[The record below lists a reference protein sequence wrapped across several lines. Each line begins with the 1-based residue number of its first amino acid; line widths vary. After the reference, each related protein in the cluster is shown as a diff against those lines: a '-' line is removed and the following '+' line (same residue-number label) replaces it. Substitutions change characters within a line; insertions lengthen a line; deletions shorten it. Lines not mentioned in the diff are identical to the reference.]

1 MQATI
6 EVPDRL
12 QATPL
17 DKAGHGRKPKVL
29 LLSSSLLTD
38 RMLQYTRLL
47 ETLSE
52 ETSVEVWAMSARNP
66 RFRDVWTQV
75 PATVKEFPEIRPF
88 REFPYNYARRLNDF
102 VWDYRL
108 RPPSRLSMARHV
120 RDKAQPLAIRAL
132 KLPARGMSA
141 LGLELSLENR
151 LERLLLRYERSQAA
165 FDELRREP
173 PAVIVTSG
181 PQRSEEPAIVSAAK
195 RLGLPVLAF
204 IASWDNI
211 STKNRLVFKYDGY
224 LLWSEQM
231 RRELHDYYPQ
241 SRAVPAYVVG
251 APQFDVFFQP
261 RFRQTRA
268 AFCAAQGLRADLPII
283 VYAVGSPNFIRGEY
297 AGALEMAERV
307 ARGELGDVQ
316 LVVRPHP
323 IHDNGEMNE
332 RLRRLGPRIVLQRTA
347 EAGTALVARSQDEQ
361 QITEW
366 VNTFRHADVV
376 VNLSSTVTID
386 AAIFDRPV
394 VNLDYDPE
402 GGQPNQQ
409 LVKEVNHLWTH
420 FKPIAESGGV
430 WLANNAD
437 EVVRAVKT
445 YLAQPGL
452 HREQR
457 RWITEYVC
465 GYVDGGCGVRFA
477 QAIEDFVRQ
486 QVRVAK

>member
-6 EVPDRL
+6 EVPGRL
-12 QATPL
+12 HTAPVVKSG
-17 DKAGHGRKPKVL
+17 DGRRPKVL

-47 ETLSE
+47 ETLADE
-52 ETSVEVWAMSARNP
+52 ASVEVWAMSARNP
-66 RFRDVWTQV
+66 RFGDVWAQTR
-75 PATVKEFPEIRPF
+75 ATVKEFPAIRPY
-88 REFPYNYARRLNDF
+88 REFPYNFARRLNDF

-120 RDKAQPLAIRAL
+120 RDKTQPLAIRAL
-132 KLPARGMSA
+132 KLPARGMAA
-141 LGLELSLENR
+141 LGLEPLLEDR
-151 LERLLLRYERSQAA
+151 LERLLLSYERSEAA

-181 PQRSEEPAIVSAAK
+181 PQRSEEPAVVSAAK
-195 RLGLPVLAF
+195 RLGIPVLAF
-204 IASWDNI
+204 ISSWDNI

-231 RRELHDYYPQ
+231 RRELNEFYPQ
-241 SRAVPAYVVG
+241 SRDVPTYVVG
-251 APQFDVFFQP
+251 APQFDVFFQA

-268 AFCAAQGLRADLPII
+268 AFCAAQGLRAGLPII

-307 ARGELGDVQ
+307 ARGGLGDVQ
-316 LVVRPHP
+316 LIVRPHP
-323 IHDNGEMNE
+323 IHDNGEMDE
-332 RLRRLGPRIVLQRTA
+332 RLRQLGPRILLQRTA

-366 VNTFRHADVV
+366 VNTFRHADVA
-376 VNLSSTVTID
+376 VNLSSTVTVD

-402 GGQPNQQ
+402 PGQPNQQ
-409 LVKEVNHLWTH
+409 LVKDVNHLWTH

-430 WLANNAD
+430 WLANDAD
-437 EVVRAVKT
+437 EVVAAVKT
-445 YLAQPGL
+445 YLAQPEL

-457 RWITEYVC
+457 RWIAEYVC
-465 GYVDGGCGVRFA
+465 GYVDGGCGVRLA

-486 QVRVAK
+486 QARAAK